1 MKPVLLI
8 VGLMVCCGW
17 MDAFGQDTLTVEP
30 LNANILWRGFQQSWG
45 YNHRLNRMGDYAD
58 DPDYKGFPFE
68 PDMVHCAATG
78 LGMDTCHI
86 LTYYSY
92 LEGKDLAI
100 RSGDVPF
107 QLQGFKNQQ
116 MVGTQE
122 VVLKTGKDIGPNT
135 VLTTFINGFDMY
147 SNTSAQKLQA
157 FGISIS
163 DPVYIDSLHE
173 VHFTITGTMTL
184 DCQSLECPLLTAK
197 VDYHL
202 HVFYLLVAS
211 NHAAKRSQPFTFRYS
226 WNKKNELEPNPVDD
240 TITGIGNNAYPAGL
254 VGFKELNLQLDN
266 EHWILAWNSY
276 LDPIEYIPETGQ
288 IHFTRDLMF
297 KQWSE
302 AMRKSSEK
310 KYESK
315 LSERRPGIAKFTG
328 QIQLLQLR
336 DACVKN
342 SGLVGN
348 IKWNGKNV
356 APDQPRAQLIRTLHF
371 DEPQCEDKQ
380 P

>member
-1 MKPVLLI
+1 MGVVPTL
-8 VGLMVCCGW
+8 
-17 MDAFGQDTLTVEP
+17 AQDTLSMQP
-30 LNANILWRGFQQSWG
+30 QNASILWRGFQQSWG

-58 DPDYKGFPFE
+58 DPDYKGFPFD

-86 LTYYSY
+86 LTYYTY
-92 LEGKDLAI
+92 VEGKELAI
-100 RSGDVPF
+100 KSGDVPF
-107 QLQGFKNQQ
+107 QMQGFKNQD
-116 MVGTQE
+116 MVDSQL
-122 VVLKTGKDIGPNT
+122 VVLKAGKDIGPST
-135 VLTTFINGFDMY
+135 VLSVFINGFDTY

-157 FGISIS
+157 LGMSIS
-163 DPVYIDSLHE
+163 DPVYVDSTHE
-173 VHFTITGTMTL
+173 VRFTVTGRMTL

-211 NHAAKRSQPFTFRYS
+211 NHAAKRTQPFTFRYS
-226 WNKKNELEPNPVDD
+226 WNKKNELEPNPIDD

-276 LDPIEYIPETGQ
+276 IDPIQYNPGSGKMY
-288 IHFTRDLMF
+288 FTRDLMF

-315 LSERRPGIAKFTG
+315 LSERRPGIAKFAG

-336 DACVKN
+336 DACTKN

-348 IKWNGKNV
+348 IKWLGKNLT
-356 APDQPRAQLIRTLHF
+356 PDQPRAVTTRTLHF
-371 DEPQCEDKQ
+371 DQPQCGEQQ
-380 P
+380 PK